1 MKMNKLASITLL
13 LLSIGMYACSDTS
26 DSGFKS
32 NPIDSTNGY
41 GTAPVEYNK
50 NNDTTPV
57 LPDENQGGGHKVN
70 TPDGDSAPAAT
81 HQR

>member
-1 MKMNKLASITLL
+1 MNKLASITLL
-13 LLSIGMYACSDTS
+13 LLSIGMYACTNTS
-26 DSGFKS
+26 DSGVKS

-50 NNDTTPV
+50 DNDTTPV
-57 LPDENQGGGHKVN
+57 LPDENQGVHKVN
-70 TPDGDSAPAAT
+70 TPGGDSAPAAT